1 MLKIESDA
9 AHNSIQMDADFSEY
23 TKGDFIA
30 GATVELLATCLAA
43 ITASVDES
51 LKIMAARATSK
62 EQIDELSAWVNDL
75 MIKQVQSITPEQVD
89 MFRKAVAEGTQKEG
103 YSK

>member
-9 AHNSIQMDADFSEY
+9 IHNSIHVDADFSEY
-23 TKGDFIA
+23 EKGDFIA
-30 GATVELLATCLAA
+30 GCTVELLSTCLAA

-62 EQIDELSAWVNDL
+62 EQIDELSVWVNDL
-75 MIKQVQSITPEQVD
+75 MIKQVQGITPEQVD
-89 MFRKAVAEGTQKEG
+89 MFRKAVAEGKKVE
-103 YSK
+103 